1 MFDVV
6 FLVVYDGRKD
16 SKSLLAIEMT
26 RDCMWHG
33 MQMSN
38 VATNTTTAPC
48 VTRDNLP

>member
-6 FLVVYDGRKD
+6 FLVVYDERKD

-26 RDCMWHG
+26 RHCMWHG

-38 VATNTTTAPC
+38 VATTTTASC